1 MRETVF
7 PLPRAFRRSSDI
19 LDGSKVVGKVCEFC
33 CWPVEVEEMEWIF
46 LFFLFFFFPESLL
59 VATALLRSVEIE
71 YGVVAGRCEGKRK
84 PAGCV
89 P

>member
-1 MRETVF
+1 MRVLLLAGRSGGDGVDISFF
-7 PLPRAFRRSSDI
+7 P
-19 LDGSKVVGKVCEFC
+19 
-33 CWPVEVEEMEWIF
+33 
-46 LFFLFFFFPESLL
+46 FFFFPESLL